1 MKNRTIFSSIV
12 LAFLVSVFFMSVSTV
27 FGANPTEQPP
37 SGVVGPTFSSV
48 TTGGLTVNGGASTIN
63 GSVIFT
69 PGGQGVTVNG
79 PMGLN
84 SGSFVID
91 GGNLDINNGGDLT
104 VDGTS
109 IFDGDVTVSAGKVE
123 VSTGNVTVSA
133 GKVITNQI
141 DAVVPHSTITVSSPV
156 KFVDAPIFQS
166 MPSFPNT
173 VEFQIINLDQ
183 KMLNPTGNYA
193 GKVFIDD
200 DVRTGGNLSLG
211 GDLSSYND
219 SDVNVSENLTVN
231 GAVKATSFGTFYNLS
246 SSLAPVTSGGTTV
259 SKACNAGD
267 IIVSCNFYSWQGVYV
282 TKIEPNT
289 STNSCDVIAND
300 PSNTGKKIQAIV
312 RCFNPDGL

>member
-12 LAFLVSVFFMSVSTV
+12 LAFLVSAFFMSISTV
-27 FGANPTEQPP
+27 FGANPTQQPP
-37 SGVVGPTFSSV
+37 AGVVGPTFSSV

-63 GSVIFT
+63 GSVVFT
-69 PGGQGVTVNG
+69 PGVQGVQVNG
-79 PMGLN
+79 PMGLSN
-84 SGSFVID
+84 GSFLIN
-91 GGNLDINNGGDLT
+91 GGNLDITGGGDLL

-109 IFDGDVTVSAGKVE
+109 SFGNSVIVSAGD
-123 VSTGNVTVSA
+123 VTVSA

-183 KMLNPTGNYA
+183 KMLNPTVNYA

-219 SDVNVSENLTVN
+219 GDVNISENLTVN

-246 SSLAPVTSGGTTV
+246 SSFTPVTPGGTAV

-282 TKIEPNT
+282 TKIDPNT
-289 STNSCDVIAND
+289 STNSCDVVAND